1 MITKK
6 QIIYFILLLILPI
19 FLVFGQYYYPQYDEQ
34 TLTPNTNQ
42 PTQESKNLNTKEKPL
57 FKKRKL
63 EKSNVV
69 KSSEVKNLEEKIG
82 KIEKLENFD
91 VKLFNKKEKNC
102 LHEAVTALT
111 KVRNKEIANLN
122 NKYKGTIKTSQ
133 DKMAVIK
140 EMNKERSK
148 INELFGQKLEEIKKY
163 CEIETGSLKNK
174 EKTIKTKNKNEI
186 TIKITANGFE
196 PKEVEITKGTK
207 VTWINEQPNPSWP
220 ASDVHPTHEVYPGSS
235 IKKCGTPEQNK
246 IFDACRGLK
255 QGESWSFVFNEV
267 GEWYYHDHLNP
278 SWKGEIVVK

>member
-19 FLVFGQYYYPQYDEQ
+19 FLAFGQYYYPQYDEQ

-42 PTQESKNLNTKEKPL
+42 PTQESKNLNTKEKPI

-63 EKSNVV
+63 EKPNIV

-91 VKLFNKKEKNC
+91 VKLFKKGKNC
-102 LHEAVTALT
+102 RHEAVAALT

-140 EMNKERSK
+140 EMNEEKSK
-148 INELFGQKLEEIKKY
+148 INELFRQKLE
-163 CEIETGSLKNK
+163 
-174 EKTIKTKNKNEI
+174 
-186 TIKITANGFE
+186 
-196 PKEVEITKGTK
+196 
-207 VTWINEQPNPSWP
+207 
-220 ASDVHPTHEVYPGSS
+220 
-235 IKKCGTPEQNK
+235 
-246 IFDACRGLK
+246 
-255 QGESWSFVFNEV
+255 
-267 GEWYYHDHLNP
+267 
-278 SWKGEIVVK
+278 